1 MKSKKLI
8 ITVTLTT
15 LVVIALLANHFLK
28 SPNTNNHSDDFYS
41 KSSLKLNTVITIT
54 VYNTNESLA
63 ILKDAWSINNK
74 DTNADE
80 KTLYESIIDEAFNL
94 VDYYESL
101 FSRTIPTSDIYQFNH
116 RSEMSLQVSSDTAE
130 LIDYGLYYSKL
141 TNGKFDISIGTL
153 TSLWNFSMDHPAL
166 PNQSDINEAIKH
178 VNYRNLHQKDTT
190 LYADDIHLQIDL
202 GAIAKGYIADE
213 LKEFLISKGI
223 TSAMIN
229 LGGNVLC
236 IGSKPD
242 GSPFAV
248 GVQKP
253 FSNQGEV
260 LLALDITNLSVV
272 SSGTYERYFTIDG
285 KQYHHILDPKTGYPY
300 DNNLISV
307 TIISKKSVDGDG
319 LSTSC
324 FALGLDQGMKLINSL
339 DDTYAI
345 FVTKDDQIFYSDGL
359 EGKFN
364 IRKY

>member
-1 MKSKKLI
+1 MISKKIL
-8 ITVTLTT
+8 ITVTLAT
-15 LVVIALLANHFLK
+15 LVIMALIANHFLK
-28 SPNTNNHSDDFYS
+28 SSNSTNQSDDSYS
-41 KSSLKLNTVITIT
+41 KSSLKLNTVISIT

-63 ILKDAWSINNK
+63 ILNDAWSINNK
-74 DTNADE
+74 DSNAVE
-80 KTLYESIIDEAFNL
+80 RTLYESVIDEAFKL
-94 VDYYESL
+94 VDHYESL
-101 FSRTIPTSDIYQFNH
+101 YSRTIPTSDIYQFNH
-116 RSEMSLQVSSDTAE
+116 RSEMSLPVSSDTSD

-141 TNGKFDISIGTL
+141 TNGKFDISIGAL
-153 TSLWNFSMDHPAL
+153 TSLWNFNTDHPTL
-166 PNQSDINEAIKH
+166 PNQSDITEAIKH
-178 VNYRNLHQKDTT
+178 VNYRKLHQKGTT
-190 LYADDIHLQIDL
+190 LYADDINLQIDL
-202 GAIAKGYIADE
+202 GAIAKGYIADR

-236 IGSKPD
+236 IGNKPD

-260 LLALDITNLSVV
+260 LLALDISDLSVV

-285 KQYHHILDPKTGYPY
+285 KQYHHILNPKTGYPY
-300 DNNLISV
+300 DNNLVSV
-307 TIISKKSVDGDG
+307 TIISNKSVDGDG

-324 FALGLDQGMKLINSL
+324 FALGLDEGMKLINSL

-345 FVTKDDQIFYSDGL
+345 FVTKDNKIFYSNGL
-359 EGKFN
+359 EKKFN